1 MQRVSVE
8 GNFSDFLMVRSGV
21 PQGSVL
27 GPLLFILYTS
37 DMWHNIESNM
47 IAYADDTTLFAHVDR
62 ADSRALV
69 ANQLN
74 ADLSTISD
82 WCSMWGMLLNPN
94 KSHSLI
100 VSRARN
106 LLLPH
111 PPLILNGLVIQES
124 MNVKLLGI
132 HIDSKLTFEYHLR
145 HLSNNISQKIGIVR
159 KCLSV
164 FNDSDIARKCFNDFI
179 LPLFEYFYP
188 VWMSAADCH
197 INLLLKNFRCLMFL
211 FQVPDISIAH

>member
-47 IAYADDTTLFAHVDR
+47 IAYADDTTLFAHIDH

-74 ADLSTISD
+74 ADLGTISD

-111 PPLILNGLVIQES
+111 PPHILNESVIQ
-124 MNVKLLGI
+124 
-132 HIDSKLTFEYHLR
+132 
-145 HLSNNISQKIGIVR
+145 
-159 KCLSV
+159 
-164 FNDSDIARKCFNDFI
+164 
-179 LPLFEYFYP
+179 
-188 VWMSAADCH
+188 
-197 INLLLKNFRCLMFL
+197 
-211 FQVPDISIAH
+211 